1 MKLRKEFLD
10 SILTLE
16 NEKGIKKEQILEI
29 IKNAF
34 ANAYIKN
41 VLKGGDDAKVE
52 VELDEE
58 KPSIDLY
65 YVRKV
70 VASDD
75 DIQDDYLEISKE
87 AALEIGPKSK
97 VKVGEDFKEKVDLD
111 DFMDKYAKKVMDNM
125 KQRIAEIEKA
135 ILFDMYKDKIGEM
148 ITGIVEKSDENST
161 LVNIGRT
168 SVTLNEHAKIGNEKF
183 EVGQQIKLYVKDVSV
198 SSKHGAQ
205 ILVSRSDNGFLRR
218 LLEEEISE
226 VYDGTVIIKDIARK
240 AGERSKIS
248 VYTNDPNVDP
258 VGSCIGPNGARIQ
271 KVMSEL
277 FNGRDNERIDVI
289 NYSDNPAI
297 YIAESLKPAPIL
309 GVNLNEESKE
319 ALIVVR
325 PESKSLAIG
334 KAGQN
339 VSLASRLTGWKVKI
353 KDENE
358 ALEEGLT
365 YKPYEEVVAEDQKQ
379 RSKKEY
385 ELYLKSLASKQ
396 DAKPTAEVNEE
407 EVKTSEVTSYEVN
420 EEVEPLESSLAAEIK
435 EEVPTEEKEEAKVES
450 KVDTSVKQDVQTTKT
465 LEELEKQLEIEKERE
480 EKKNQKPKRTAR
492 KDLFETEKV
501 KEKAN
506 TKEDEAKKANY
517 MSIYTDEELSA
528 LEAEENYD
536 DYDDYDDDIDYDEY
550 DEYYDDDEG
559 R

>member
-34 ANAYIKN
+34 ANTYIKN

-365 YKPYEEVVAEDQKQ
+365 YKPYEEVVAEDQKE

-396 DAKPTAEVNEE
+396 EVKPTAEVNEE

-420 EEVEPLESSLAAEIK
+420 EEVEPLESTQASEVK
-435 EEVPTEEKEEAKVES
+435 EEVPTEEKVETKVES

-492 KDLFETEKV
+492 KDLFETEKI
-501 KEKAN
+501 KEKAE
-506 TKEDEAKKANY
+506 TKDDEAKKANY

>member
-1 MKLRKEFLD
+1 MKLNKNFLD
-10 SILTLE
+10 SMLTLE
-16 NEKGIKKEQILEI
+16 NEKGIKKEQIIDI
-29 IKNAF
+29 IKKAF
-34 ANAYIKN
+34 ASVYIKQ
-41 VLKGGDDAKVE
+41 VLRGGDDAKVE

-58 KPSIDLY
+58 KPAIELY
-65 YVRKV
+65 YLRKV
-70 VASDD
+70 VENED

-87 AALEIGPKSK
+87 EALKIGPKSK

-111 DFMDKYAKKVMDNM
+111 DFMEKYAKKVMDNM
-125 KQRIAEIEKA
+125 KQKIAEIEKA

-226 VYDGTVIIKDIARK
+226 VYDGTVVIKDIARK
-240 AGERSKIS
+240 AGERAKVS

-309 GVNLNEESKE
+309 GVNLNEETKD
-319 ALIVVR
+319 ALIVIR
-325 PESKSLAIG
+325 PETKSLAIG
-334 KAGQN
+334 KGGQN

-365 YKPYEEVVAEDQKQ
+365 YKLYEEVVAEDQKE

-396 DAKPTAEVNEE
+396 ESKPAESEELAKP
-407 EVKTSEVTSYEVN
+407 SEVTSDEV
-420 EEVEPLESSLAAEIK
+420 K
-435 EEVPTEEKEEAKVES
+435 EEEKVIVPSEES
-450 KVDTSVKQDVQTTKT
+450 KVEAPVVEEKVEEKVEAPSTKKDVQTTKT

-501 KEKAN
+501 KEKVEA
-506 TKEDEAKKANY
+506 KEDETKKANY

-528 LEAEENYD
+528 LEAEENFD
-536 DYDDYDDDIDYDEY
+536 DYEDDYDDDIDYDEY

>member
-125 KQRIAEIEKA
+125 KQKIAEIEKA

-334 KAGQN
+334 KSGQN

-420 EEVEPLESSLAAEIK
+420 EEVEPYESSLATEIK

-506 TKEDEAKKANY
+506 AKEDEAKKANY

>member
-125 KQRIAEIEKA
+125 KQKIAEIEKA

-407 EVKTSEVTSYEVN
+407 EVKTSEVTSHEVN
-420 EEVEPLESSLAAEIK
+420 EEVEPLESSLASEIK

-501 KEKAN
+501 KEKTN

>member
-125 KQRIAEIEKA
+125 KQKIAEIEKA

-420 EEVEPLESSLAAEIK
+420 EEVEPYESSSVTEIK

-501 KEKAN
+501 KEKTN

>member
-1 MKLRKEFLD
+1 MKLNKNFLE
-10 SILTLE
+10 SMLTLE
-16 NEKGIKKEQILEI
+16 NEKGIKKEQIIDI
-29 IKNAF
+29 IKKAF
-34 ANAYIKN
+34 ASVYIKQ

-65 YVRKV
+65 YLRKV
-70 VASDD
+70 VENED

-87 AALEIGPKSK
+87 DALKIGPKSK

-111 DFMDKYAKKVMDNM
+111 DFMEKYAKKIMDNM
-125 KQRIAEIEKA
+125 KQKIAEIEKS

-198 SSKHGAQ
+198 STKHGAQ
-205 ILVSRSDNGFLRR
+205 ILVSRSDKGFLRR

-226 VYDGTVIIKDIARK
+226 VYDGTVVIKDIARK
-240 AGERSKIS
+240 AGERAKVS

-309 GVNLNEESKE
+309 GVNLNEETKD

-358 ALEEGLT
+358 ASEEGLT
-365 YKPYEEVVAEDQKQ
+365 YKLYEEVVAEDQKE
-379 RSKKEY
+379 RSRKEY

-396 DAKPTAEVNEE
+396 ESKPVETSEE
-407 EVKTSEVTSYEVN
+407 HVLSSEVTSNEVKEDKKVEVPS
-420 EEVEPLESSLAAEIK
+420 EEVQVSTPVI
-435 EEVPTEEKEEAKVES
+435 EEKVEAKVES
-450 KVDTSVKQDVQTTKT
+450 PSVKQDVQTTKT

-501 KEKAN
+501 KEKTEA
-506 TKEDEAKKANY
+506 KEDETKKANY
-517 MSIYTDEELSA
+517 MSIYTDEELSQ
-528 LEAEENYD
+528 LEEEENYD

>member
-420 EEVEPLESSLAAEIK
+420 EEVEPYESSSATEIK
-435 EEVPTEEKEEAKVES
+435 EEVPTKEKEEAKVES

>member
-70 VASDD
+70 VESDD

-111 DFMDKYAKKVMDNM
+111 DFMEKYAKKVMDNM
-125 KQRIAEIEKA
+125 KQKIAEIEKA

-168 SVTLNEHAKIGNEKF
+168 SVTLGEHAKIGNEKF

-226 VYDGTVIIKDIARK
+226 VYDGTVVIKDIARK

-365 YKPYEEVVAEDQKQ
+365 YKPYEEVVAEDQKE

-396 DAKPTAEVNEE
+396 ESKPATEVNEE
-407 EVKTSEVTSYEVN
+407 EVKTSVVTSNEVK
-420 EEVEPLESSLAAEIK
+420 EEVEPLESSSVSEVK
-435 EEVPTEEKEEAKVES
+435 EEKPIEEKVETKVEP

-501 KEKAN
+501 KEKVE

-528 LEAEENYD
+528 LEAEEDYD
-536 DYDDYDDDIDYDEY
+536 DYDDYDEDIDYDEY

>member
-1 MKLRKEFLD
+1 MKLNKNFLD
-10 SILTLE
+10 SMLTLE
-16 NEKGIKKEQILEI
+16 NEKGIKKEQIIDI
-29 IKNAF
+29 IKKAF
-34 ANAYIKN
+34 ESVYIKQ
-41 VLKGGDDAKVE
+41 VLRGGDDAKVE

-58 KPSIDLY
+58 KPAIELY
-65 YVRKV
+65 YLRKV
-70 VASDD
+70 VENED

-87 AALEIGPKSK
+87 EALKIGPKSK

-111 DFMDKYAKKVMDNM
+111 DFMEKYAKKVMDNM
-125 KQRIAEIEKA
+125 KQKIAEIEKA

-226 VYDGTVIIKDIARK
+226 VYDGTVVIKDIARK
-240 AGERSKIS
+240 AGERAKVS

-309 GVNLNEESKE
+309 GVNLNEETKD
-319 ALIVVR
+319 ALIVIR
-325 PESKSLAIG
+325 PETKSLAIG
-334 KAGQN
+334 KGGQN

-365 YKPYEEVVAEDQKQ
+365 YKLYEEVVAEDQKE

-396 DAKPTAEVNEE
+396 ESKPSESEELAKS
-407 EVKTSEVTSYEVN
+407 SEVTSNEV
-420 EEVEPLESSLAAEIK
+420 K
-435 EEVPTEEKEEAKVES
+435 EEEKVIVPSEES
-450 KVDTSVKQDVQTTKT
+450 KVEAPVVEEKVEEKVEAPSTKKDVQTTKT

-501 KEKAN
+501 KEKVEA
-506 TKEDEAKKANY
+506 KEDETKKANY

-536 DYDDYDDDIDYDEY
+536 DYEDDYDDDIDYDEY

>member
-125 KQRIAEIEKA
+125 KQKIAEIEKA

-420 EEVEPLESSLAAEIK
+420 EEVEPYESSSATEIK

-501 KEKAN
+501 KEKTN